1 MIELWMIL
9 FAAGIV
15 ALVILFWWQ
24 VIITDGMVLLIPGY
38 YIAKVIEQVDRL
50 CRFYKRTS
58 KRFYWWCYDRRQEF
72 DCWYANW
79 KRKPRS

>member
-24 VIITDGMVLLIPGY
+24 MVITDGMVLLIPGY

-50 CRFYKRTS
+50 WQFFKRTS
-58 KRFYWWCYDRRQEF
+58 KRFYWWRYDRRQEF
-72 DCWYANW
+72 NARKADW
-79 KRKPRS
+79 KRKHHY